1 MCPRPFNIFGKS
13 TEMAGNFNNIYRAR
27 LFLLVVVVLF
37 TSAKQITAQSAGRKE
52 FKSVLADGMIAFI
65 KPYGDWI
72 MDSDQLML
80 LVENERENRTNI
92 WLKNDYENFVLEL
105 DFNVNAGTNSGIF
118 IRTSD
123 IANPVQTGIEVQI
136 RDDYGK
142 GPVDMHFCGSIY
154 DIKEVSENRVRKP
167 GEWNYLKVISK
178 GTSLKVFLNKGKV
191 IDIDLKDW
199 EEAGKNPDGTENKFK
214 TAYKEMAGKGK
225 IGFQDH
231 GGKVWYR
238 NIRIKEH

>member
-1 MCPRPFNIFGKS
+1 M
-13 TEMAGNFNNIYRAR
+13 EA
-27 LFLLVVVVLF
+27 FL
-37 TSAKQITAQSAGRKE
+37 Q
-52 FKSVLADGMIAFI
+52 
-65 KPYGDWI
+65 PYGDWEV
-72 MDSDQLML
+72 DNGQLML

-231 GGKVWYR
+231 GGKVRYR